1 MSSHYIYVSCL
12 FFNDTASAEIYTG
25 DATTDNFEDSGPDSW
40 EGETITIRCRKC
52 LAGKESDR

>member
-1 MSSHYIYVSCL
+1 MSSHYIYVSCSTEGCDS
-12 FFNDTASAEIYTG
+12 FDSIYTG
-25 DATTDNFEDSGPDSW
+25 DATTDNFEDSGHDSW